1 LPRLVSRA
9 GISNYSVEF
18 KILAVDL
25 RALQEEFIAG
35 LCDIVEKE
43 LCESFGLA
51 HKTPIL
57 LSSVCSVMRSALERT
72 STMDAED
79 QMREVAA
86 SSSTLLLK
94 FFTNPEFDG
103 AVSSALAAV
112 PGFQSRVAE
121 RGAALLHA
129 LRGAFLSGERG
140 RAPAS
145 MYLGKTGPLYEFI
158 RVKLNIKLHGIE
170 NYSGFANGL
179 GVDDVTIGQNITAI
193 HEVSFRVSACASDH
207 H

>member
-1 LPRLVSRA
+1 
-9 GISNYSVEF
+9 
-18 KILAVDL
+18 
-25 RALQEEFIAG
+25 
-35 LCDIVEKE
+35 
-43 LCESFGLA
+43 
-51 HKTPIL
+51 
-57 LSSVCSVMRSALERT
+57 
-72 STMDAED
+72 MDAED

-103 AVSSALAAV
+103 AASSALAAV

-121 RGAALLHA
+121 RGATLLHA
-129 LRGAFLSGERG
+129 LRGEFLSGERG